1 MNRLRRLSTLRLIL
15 LLTGVVA
22 LLAVVTGVTMAAR
35 GGGPKP
41 PHRSL
46 GAAIDH
52 ALHGKPV
59 AGISARVKLTNH
71 LLAGGS
77 APDTGSPVITG
88 AGGRLWVSKGHLR
101 LELQSGAGDAQ
112 LIVTPTEAT
121 LYDASSNT
129 VYRLPLPAHSG
140 SDATANE
147 TGGLPSMADISR
159 LLTRVGEAA
168 SISGAR
174 PSTVAGQPA
183 YTVRIGPKHDG
194 GLLGAAELAFDA
206 NRGVP
211 LRIAVYSS
219 TDTTPVLE
227 LKATDIHYGKIA
239 ASTYEL
245 TPPPGAKHTEIQL
258 PSAAE
263 VKGLKAKTSTVEGT
277 SAVARAVPFQLGA
290 PRSLVG
296 LPRQTVRAI
305 NGSNAGALVVYG
317 RGLGAI
323 VVVERA
329 ADASSGSGPLGAL
342 PAVSINGASGH
353 ELSTPLGTVLSWSR
367 GGVSYTLIGSVPASA
382 AEAAARSLAP

>member
-1 MNRLRRLSTLRLIL
+1 VNRLRRLSTVRLIL

-22 LLAVVTGVTMAAR
+22 LLAVATGVTVAAR

-46 GAAIDH
+46 AAASDH

-147 TGGLPSMADISR
+147 TGGLPSR
-159 LLTRVGEAA
+159 LRKRIT
-168 SISGAR
+168 
-174 PSTVAGQPA
+174 PA
-183 YTVRIGPKHDG
+183 
-194 GLLGAAELAFDA
+194 
-206 NRGVP
+206 
-211 LRIAVYSS
+211 
-219 TDTTPVLE
+219 
-227 LKATDIHYGKIA
+227 
-239 ASTYEL
+239 
-245 TPPPGAKHTEIQL
+245 PPTK
-258 PSAAE
+258 
-263 VKGLKAKTSTVEGT
+263 
-277 SAVARAVPFQLGA
+277 
-290 PRSLVG
+290 
-296 LPRQTVRAI
+296 
-305 NGSNAGALVVYG
+305 YG
-317 RGLGAI
+317 RN
-323 VVVERA
+323 V
-329 ADASSGSGPLGAL
+329 
-342 PAVSINGASGH
+342 
-353 ELSTPLGTVLSWSR
+353 
-367 GGVSYTLIGSVPASA
+367 Y
-382 AEAAARSLAP
+382 